1 MFIAEIG
8 MDTGDTGRLFP
19 PFEFGTNGA
28 ALGNIADISLANGFV
43 AGSADK
49 DISTAVVVVSVE
61 SDTLFGDIEDFD
73 CSSTDTVG
81 VIGDI

>member
-1 MFIAEIG
+1 

-28 ALGNIADISLANGFV
+28 ALGSIADISLANGFV
-43 AGSADK
+43 TGSADK
-49 DISTAVVVVSVE
+49 EISTAVVVSVE